1 MSGLSDLA
9 ERCVTEVRGAAGAD
23 GSLEF
28 PVGGGECGRLIREF
42 DWAATKLGPM
52 SGWPQWLRTSV
63 DICLQAPVAIVMLI
77 GDEGVLIYNDAYA
90 TFAGQR
96 HPQLL
101 GMKVLEAWPEAADLN
116 RQVLDTCFING
127 RTLSLKDQ
135 PLILFRYNNAAEELW
150 VDLDYSPILN
160 ESGKPGGVFALV
172 VETTEKVNIE
182 RALAAERTAVMEAN
196 KRLSAESIFLRD
208 LFEQAPSFMSILSG
222 PAHVFVLANKSYQK
236 LIGNRTVVGMTIR
249 DALPEVVDQG
259 FVDLLDRVFK
269 TGVPHIGT
277 GSRINL
283 DQTIGGGAGERILDF
298 IYQPIRNSDGDVS
311 GVFVEGQDVTERTR
325 GEQHLRLVVNE
336 LNHRV
341 KNTLAMIQAVAVQTF
356 RDANNLPQA
365 QATFSARIMAL
376 ARANDLLTGENWEGA
391 SLSDIVAGVSVAHG
405 GNQPGRFSASG
416 PVVRLSPK
424 VALSLSMAMH
434 ELATNAI
441 KYGSLSVAEGAIAV
455 TWTLN
460 DGRLRIEWR
469 ESGGPPVQA
478 PEKRGFGS
486 RLVERGLAG
495 EMGGSARIEFAPTGV
510 VCVIDAPMDQNE
522 EAA

>member
-1 MSGLSDLA
+1 MSESSGALSPTNSPD
-9 ERCVTEVRGAAGAD
+9 
-23 GSLEF
+23 F
-28 PVGGGECGRLIREF
+28 PIGGGECGRLIREY
-42 DWAATKLGPM
+42 DWASTALGPI
-52 SGWPQWLRTSV
+52 SGWPQWMRTSV
-63 DICLQAPVAIVMLI
+63 DICLQAPIGIVMLF
-77 GDEGVLIYNDAYA
+77 GEDGLLIYNDAYA
-90 TFAGQR
+90 TFAGHR
-96 HPQLL
+96 HPQLM

-116 RQVLDTCFING
+116 RRVLDTCFVNG

-160 ESGKPGGVFALV
+160 EAGKPGGVFAVV
-172 VETTEKVNIE
+172 VETTKKVTVE
-182 RALAAERTAVMEAN
+182 RTLADERTAVLEAN
-196 KRLSAESIFLRD
+196 KRLSAESSFLRD

-222 PAHVFVLANKSYQK
+222 PAHVFVLSNKAYQQ
-236 LIGNRTVVGMTIR
+236 LIGGRSVVGMAIR
-249 DALPEVVDQG
+249 DALPEVVEQG
-259 FVDLLDRVFK
+259 FVALLDKVYA
-269 TGVPHIGT
+269 TGVPYIGT
-277 GSRINL
+277 GIRITL
-283 DQTIGGGAGERILDF
+283 QQTIGGAAGERIVDF
-298 IYQPIRNSDGDVS
+298 IYQPIRNLDGEVS
-311 GVFVEGQDVTERTR
+311 GIFVEGQDVTERTR

-341 KNTLAMIQAVAVQTF
+341 KNTLAMIQAVAAQTF

-424 VALSLSMAMH
+424 VALSLAMAMH
-434 ELATNAI
+434 ELATNAV
-441 KYGSLSVAEGAIAV
+441 KYGALSVGDGKVDV
-455 TWTLN
+455 TWTV
-460 DGRLRIEWR
+460 DGGRLRIEWR
-469 ESGGPPVQA
+469 ERGGPPVQM

-495 EMGGSARIEFAPTGV
+495 EMGGTAKIAFEPTGV
-510 VCVIDAPMDQNE
+510 VCVIDAPMDLYE
-522 EAA
+522 ETD

>member
-1 MSGLSDLA
+1 MSEAKS
-9 ERCVTEVRGAAGAD
+9 AASAAD
-23 GSLEF
+23 STEF
-28 PVGGGECGRLIREF
+28 PIGGGECGRLIREF
-42 DWAATKLGPM
+42 DWAATGLGPIED
-52 SGWPQWLRTSV
+52 WPTWLRTSV
-63 DICLQAPVAIVMLI
+63 DICLRAPIGIVMLF
-77 GDEGVLIYNDAYA
+77 GEDGVLIYNDAYA
-90 TFAGQR
+90 TFAGHR
-96 HPQLL
+96 HPQLM

-116 RQVLDTCFING
+116 REVLNTCFVNG

-150 VDLDYSPILN
+150 VDLDYSPILD
-160 ESGKPGGVFALV
+160 EASKPGGVFAVV
-172 VETTEKVNIE
+172 VETTQKVMVE
-182 RALAAERTAVMEAN
+182 RTLAAERTAVMEAN

-208 LFEQAPSFMSILSG
+208 LFEQAPSFMTILSG
-222 PAHVFVLANKSYQK
+222 PAHVFVLANKAYQQ

-259 FVDLLDRVFK
+259 FVDLLDKVFA
-269 TGVPHIGT
+269 TGEAYIGT
-277 GSRINL
+277 GTRITL

-298 IYQPIRNSDGDVS
+298 IYQPIRNSDGLVS
-311 GVFVEGQDVTERTR
+311 GIFVEGQDVTERTR

-341 KNTLAMIQAVAVQTF
+341 KNTLAMIQAVAAQTF

-424 VALSLSMAMH
+424 IALSLSMAMH
-434 ELATNAI
+434 ELATNAV
-441 KYGSLSVAEGAIAV
+441 KYGALSVSDGKVDV
-455 TWTLN
+455 TWSV
-460 DGRLRIEWR
+460 DGGRLRIGWT
-469 ESGGPPVQA
+469 ESGGPRVHTPDR
-478 PEKRGFGS
+478 RGFGS

-495 EMGGSARIEFAPTGV
+495 EMGGTAKIEFAPTGV
-510 VCVIDAPMDQNE
+510 VCIIDAPMDQYE
-522 EAA
+522 ETD